1 MFLDMHKKKVLRNV
15 VGIIA
20 ILLGWLSTGVA
31 FTVQIS
37 PFINTFLLLGSF
49 PVAGFIC
56 YWLFKVINRIPDK
69 D

>member
-1 MFLDMHKKKVLRNV
+1 MFLDMHKKKVLRKFV
-15 VGIIA
+15 EIIA
-20 ILLGWLSTGVA
+20 ILLGWLGTGVA

-56 YWLFKVINRIPDK
+56 FWLFKVISRIPEK